1 MEGQASGVAGLTGA
15 EQAALRE
22 FLTRL
27 RALPGIEIRDVRL
40 FGSRARGEGHEYSDV
55 DVAVIL
61 RDHAREHRHR
71 IYDLAFDAGLQHG
84 VVLAPFVLDEA
95 RLALLR
101 SRERRIAAVLDTEGI
116 SL

>member
-1 MEGQASGVAGLTGA
+1 MLPSSCATTPGSTGIAST
-15 EQAALRE
+15 
-22 FLTRL
+22 
-27 RALPGIEIRDVRL
+27 I
-40 FGSRARGEGHEYSDV
+40 SRSTP
-55 DVAVIL
+55 
-61 RDHAREHRHR
+61 
-71 IYDLAFDAGLQHG
+71 GLQHG